1 MKTPILDQ
9 ITATQEKKELMDLMG
24 SDQLIEIKNSSY
36 WQADD
41 SLVLTN
47 LYAQRRMIQ
56 RRVTD
61 SQGNEFLVYTIQFD
75 YPHLVQS
82 KDFTQHKYLSVSDPE
97 WGKFVWLLPDT
108 VAALTTVDLAMQYIL
123 KDF

>member
-9 ITATQEKKELMDLMG
+9 ITTEQEKKELMDLMG

-36 WQADD
+36 GPADD
-41 SLVLTN
+41 SLVMTN
-47 LYAQRRMIQ
+47 LYAQRRTIQ
-56 RRVTD
+56 REVND
-61 SQGNEFLVYTIQFD
+61 SQGNEFLVVTIQFD
-75 YPHLVQS
+75 YLYHVQS